1 MTHVARL
8 DSTRAAGSL
17 HLDEV
22 EHRALDIARNRLL
35 ATGAIFA
42 FIFLIVAGRL
52 LDLTVL
58 GASPSRSFVKSA
70 VTMEKARGNIVDRN
84 GVILATSL
92 PSASV
97 IANPQQIIDADAA
110 VADLARVLPDLDR
123 EALRARLAG
132 PSKFEYVRRGLTPE
146 QQQAVNALGIPG
158 LYFKTERRRFYPQGR
173 AVAHVIGFTNIDD
186 RGIAGVEQTYDGSLA
201 DGNVLRLGLDIRVQ
215 HILRRELEA
224 SRREFSALGAA
235 GMVLDISS
243 GDVIGMVSLPD
254 FDPHQ
259 PVTDPDDE
267 ARFNRVTKGVYEMG
281 STMKLFTVAMALD
294 SGSTSLSG
302 GYDAS
307 RPLRVSRFT
316 ISDYHPKKR
325 WLSTPEILVYSSNIG
340 SALMALDIGTTLQRE
355 YLQRLGLLETAHV
368 DLPEVGAPLAPNPWR
383 EINTMTVAF
392 GHGLAI
398 TPLQLVNGV
407 SALVN
412 GGVLRPASLRY
423 RDEQGPAPGT
433 PVLSSKTSRQ
443 MRELM
448 RQAVLHGTGAKA
460 DVPGYKIGGKTGTA
474 EKLVRGRYIENARI
488 SSFVGAF
495 PIDAPRYVVLAML
508 DEPKGN
514 RATANYATGGWV
526 AAPVVA
532 RLVRHMAPLLGIAP
546 VPDGELPDGVRKAS
560 APSLKVGRNASPA
573 LQKSAMVA
581 AKPAHREKHLAAN

>member
-1 MTHVARL
+1 
-8 DSTRAAGSL
+8 
-17 HLDEV
+17 
-22 EHRALDIARNRLL
+22 
-35 ATGAIFA
+35 
-42 FIFLIVAGRL
+42 
-52 LDLTVL
+52 
-58 GASPSRSFVKSA
+58 
-70 VTMEKARGNIVDRN
+70 
-84 GVILATSL
+84 
-92 PSASV
+92 
-97 IANPQQIIDADAA
+97 
-110 VADLARVLPDLDR
+110 
-123 EALRARLAG
+123 
-132 PSKFEYVRRGLTPE
+132 
-146 QQQAVNALGIPG
+146 
-158 LYFKTERRRFYPQGR
+158 
-173 AVAHVIGFTNIDD
+173 
-186 RGIAGVEQTYDGSLA
+186 
-201 DGNVLRLGLDIRVQ
+201 
-215 HILRRELEA
+215 
-224 SRREFSALGAA
+224 
-235 GMVLDISS
+235 
-243 GDVIGMVSLPD
+243 
-254 FDPHQ
+254 
-259 PVTDPDDE
+259 
-267 ARFNRVTKGVYEMG
+267 MG

-325 WLSTPEILVYSSNIG
+325 WLSTPEIFVYSSNIG
-340 SALMALDIGTTLQRE
+340 SALMALDIGTTLQRQ

-368 DLPEVGAPLAPNPWR
+368 DLPEVGAPLVPNPWR

-412 GGVLRPASLRY
+412 GGVLRPASLKY
-423 RDEQGPAPGT
+423 RDEQGPVPGT

-508 DEPKGN
+508 DDPKGN

-560 APSLKVGRNASPA
+560 APSLKVGRNASPT

>member
-1 MTHVARL
+1 MTKR
-8 DSTRAAGSL
+8 SAASL
-17 HLDEV
+17 HFGEI
-22 EHRALDIARNRLL
+22 EHRALDMARNRLL
-35 ATGAIFA
+35 ATGIIFA
-42 FIFLIVAGRL
+42 LVFVVMAARL
-52 LDLTVL
+52 VDLTVL
-58 GASPSRSFVKSA
+58 GASPSRSFSKNA
-70 VTMEKARGNIVDRN
+70 TMIEEAARGDIVDRN
-84 GVILATSL
+84 GVLLATSL

-97 IANPQQIIDADAA
+97 TANPQQIIDADAA
-110 VADLARVLPDLDR
+110 VADLARVFPDLDR
-123 EALRARLAG
+123 EALRARLTG
-132 PSKFEYVRRGLTPE
+132 PSKFEYIRRGLTPE

-158 LYFKTERRRFYPQGR
+158 LAFAPERRRFYPQGR
-173 AVAHVIGFTNIDD
+173 AVAHVIGFTDIDG
-186 RGIAGVEQTYDGSLA
+186 RGIAGVEQAYQAALA
-201 DGNVLRLGLDIRVQ
+201 NGDTLRLGLDIRVQ

-235 GMVLDISS
+235 GMVLDINS
-243 GDVIGMVSLPD
+243 GDIVALVSLPD
-254 FDPHQ
+254 FDPHN
-259 PVTDPDDE
+259 PVIYPDDE

-302 GYDAS
+302 GYDAT

-316 ISDYHPKKR
+316 ISDYHAKKR
-325 WLSTPEILVYSSNIG
+325 WLSTPEILVHSSNIG
-340 SALMALDIGTTLQRE
+340 SALMALDVGTTLQRQ
-355 YLQRLGLLETAHV
+355 YLQRFGLLQPARI
-368 DLPEVGAPLAPNPWR
+368 DLPEVGAPLVPHPWR

-412 GGVLRPASLRY
+412 GGVLRPASLKHN
-423 RDEQGPAPGT
+423 DEQEPAPGI
-433 PVLSSKTSRQ
+433 PALSSKTSRQ

-448 RQAVLHGTGAKA
+448 RQVVLRGTGAKA
-460 DVPGYKIGGKTGTA
+460 DVPGYKVGGKTGTA
-474 EKLVRGRYIENARI
+474 EKLVRGHYIENARI

-508 DEPKGN
+508 DEPRGN

-546 VPDGELPDGVRKAS
+546 VPDDELPDGVRKAS
-560 APSLKVGRNASPA
+560 VPPSTKLGRNASPTR
-573 LQKSAMVA
+573 QKSAMIA
-581 AKPAHREKHLAAN
+581 AKPASREKHLAAN